1 MKLGKLKFA
10 GAAAA
15 VVVLFATVYVATD
28 RKRDDL
34 GGVASSKVAGGAPV
48 AKNDTMAPVSPSE
61 ATKRAT
67 TNAQSAE
74 AAQAK
79 ERSYVAPPVIMA
91 SEAPRRGEDL
101 PPPPA
106 PPPPVTT
113 SSTAAPVPPVQ
124 QQATYSGAGAQQGP
138 TIIYA
143 YPQPLADQELRK
155 RVESQITSVL
165 KPMDGGFVLRSFQQ
179 PAPAAGSGAAVA
191 SGSGYAQG
199 GRGAVGPAVLA
210 ARSGDVA
217 YATLDRGFNSV
228 DPQAPIFAT
237 IFDYR
242 EGQAVGPLH
251 GARVLGQITYNR
263 EQAAVTFSS
272 LIMPSGYQVPIKGI
286 GITETDGRTGVAQ
299 NVDYHYLERYSGLL
313 VAGLIQGAGQVGQ
326 QLVQNNQG
334 YVVTSGGT
342 YVSNSTPTTLLQ
354 AGLAALQPVGNALS
368 NAAAQQFNKPNTIS
382 SPPAMGLGIV
392 FIEPLQIPIDQIQ
405 RSAAIT
411 RAAETK
417 Q

>member
-15 VVVLFATVYVATD
+15 VVVLFATVYVVTD

-34 GGVASSKVAGGAPV
+34 GGVASSKVAGGAPI
-48 AKNDTMAPVSPSE
+48 AKNDAMAPVSPSE

-91 SEAPRRGEDL
+91 TEAPRRGEDL
-101 PPPPA
+101 PPPA

-138 TIIYA
+138 TIVYA

-165 KPMDGGFVLRSFQQ
+165 KPMDGGFVLRTFQQ
-179 PAPAAGSGAAVA
+179 PTPAGGSGSAVA
-191 SGSGYAQG
+191 GGSGYAQG
-199 GRGAVGPAVLA
+199 GRVAAGPAVLA

-334 YVVTSGGT
+334 YVVTSAGT

>member
-1 MKLGKLKFA
+1 MKLGKLKIA

-15 VVVLFATVYVATD
+15 VVVAFATVFVLTD

-61 ATKRAT
+61 ASKRAT

-74 AAQAK
+74 AAQVK

-91 SEAPRRGEDL
+91 TEGPRRGDDL
-101 PPPPA
+101 APPA
-106 PPPPVTT
+106 PPAAAP

-124 QQATYSGAGAQQGP
+124 QQPTYASAGAQQGP

-179 PAPAAGSGAAVA
+179 PAPAPAAGAGIAGSA
-191 SGSGYAQG
+191 GSAQV
-199 GRGAVGPAVLA
+199 GRTAGTPGVLA

-217 YATLDRGFNSV
+217 YATLDRGFNSI

-334 YVVTSGGT
+334 YVVTGTGT
-342 YVSNSTPTTLLQ
+342 YVSNSSPTTLLQ